1 MNRFG
6 KVIIATGVSVAGFV
20 LVAAV
25 VVYAISDSRL
35 RKHYD
40 VPVAT
45 APVPHDPELVAR
57 GMHLAQ
63 TRGCKDCHLEDLGG
77 QIMVN
82 DRGVMRVNATNL
94 TGGRGGIGAAYSEAD
109 WDRAIRHGVDPRG
122 RPLAV
127 MPSRE
132 YSTMSDADTRALI
145 AYLKTLPPVDR
156 DLPEPPFQLGPLG
169 RVLLTAGA
177 LSPFAADKID
187 HRGVHR
193 EDVPQGETIEY
204 GRYLAALCAGCHGDT
219 YEGSSAYGPPG
230 APPAPSL
237 RPDIRV
243 GLGNWSEVDFIR
255 AMRDGRRPDGSQVSA
270 EFMPIAAFSRMT
282 DTELRALWLYFRSL
296 PPEA

>member
-1 MNRFG
+1 MSRFG
-6 KVIIATGVSVAGFV
+6 KVIMATVGSIAGIV
-20 LVAAV
+20 LFAAV
-25 VVYAISDSRL
+25 VVYAISESRL

-40 VPVAT
+40 IPVGTAAVVPDA
-45 APVPHDPELVAR
+45 ALVAR

-145 AYLKTLPPVDR
+145 AYMMTVPPVDR
-156 DLPEPPFQLGPLG
+156 DLPQPAFRLGPLG
-169 RVLLTAGA
+169 RVLLAAGA
-177 LSPFAADKID
+177 LTPFAADKID
-187 HRGVHR
+187 HRAVRR
-193 EDVPQGETIEY
+193 EDIAEGETIEY
-204 GRYLAALCAGCHGDT
+204 GRYLAALCAGCHGAG

-237 RPDIRV
+237 RPDLRA
-243 GLGNWSEVDFIR
+243 GLGSWSERDFFH
-255 AMRDGRRPDGSQVSA
+255 AMREGRRPDGSEVSA
-270 EFMPIAAFSRMT
+270 EFMPITAFSRMT
-282 DTELRALWLYFRSL
+282 DTELRALWLYFGSL